1 MDAIERTLEHL
12 ESEPVALPQRLAE
25 ASATY
30 LLVLTPHDFNP
41 TQRPPWR
48 WVWRVLD
55 GPRTDQSVGAHGR
68 RATLSS
74 EDARWCVT
82 QLSAIQQQLLAT
94 RQELDAQ
101 APVHLRSLR
110 WRE

>member
-30 LLVLTPHDFNP
+30 LWVLHPDDF
-41 TQRPPWR
+41 PPAVRRQWR

-55 GPRTDQSVGAHGR
+55 GPRTDQGVGAHGR
-68 RATLSS
+68 RTTLSS

-82 QLSAIQQQLLAT
+82 QLRAIQQQLLAT

-101 APVHLRSLR
+101 VPVHHRSLR